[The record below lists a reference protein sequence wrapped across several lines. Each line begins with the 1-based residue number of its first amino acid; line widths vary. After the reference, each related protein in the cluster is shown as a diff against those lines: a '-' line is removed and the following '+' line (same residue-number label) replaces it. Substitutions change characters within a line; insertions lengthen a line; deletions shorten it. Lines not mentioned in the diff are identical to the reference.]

1 MGAVDPDCDVYVE
14 LVVDYVFC
22 IMKTFFWGV
31 GGWWVVLGFSFGLA
45 VCWSDGVD
53 AGYFLLCEA
62 QGAEASVAGS
72 LWSCV

>member
-1 MGAVDPDCDVYVE
+1 MGAVDLDCDVYVE